1 MKRIMKKRKYDLP
14 CIEIILVPGLVSM
27 LEPSKG
33 TGFTPGVVPPG
44 DGGEDNL
51 DGDTSDG
58 HGNSTHGNP

>member
-1 MKRIMKKRKYDLP
+1 
-14 CIEIILVPGLVSM
+14 M